1 MISREGQRSLAGLPT
16 KQGNV
21 PASEGQR
28 TSVKVLLKN
37 VLKPFASLRLTIV
50 CLACAM
56 FIVFVGT
63 LDQVQIG
70 VYEAQLRYFKS
81 FFLYFTLPGSNFR
94 IPYFPG
100 GYTLGAVLLVN
111 LIAAHVSR
119 FKFSW
124 KKSGILIL
132 HSGLILLLIGQ
143 LVTSIFEEES
153 QIQLDQGQT
162 KNYSESPYF
171 DELAIIDQSKPDSDQ
186 VISVPAGR
194 LVKGQT
200 ISLPVDDLQL
210 RVDESY
216 ENAALINP
224 NQLPSPTYPHLRLGP
239 MAVAVAIPK
248 TYKQNERNQPT
259 AAVTLF
265 KDGKSVG
272 SWALSSGF
280 PQPVQFKVG
289 SDPFTIVFRP
299 RRYYRPF
306 SITLEEF
313 NHDRYAGTDIAKNF
327 SSKVRLIDPSTHE
340 NREALIY
347 MNHPLWYSDL
357 ILYQAGFGNN
367 DHTTVL
373 QVMKNPSRL
382 VPYVACGLM
391 ALGLVI
397 QFGMHLVSFVRR
409 RVIA

>member
-1 MISREGQRSLAGLPT
+1 
-16 KQGNV
+16 
-21 PASEGQR
+21 
-28 TSVKVLLKN
+28 
-37 VLKPFASLRLTIV
+37 
-50 CLACAM
+50 M

-81 FFLYFTLPGSNFR
+81 FFLYFTLPGSQFR

-111 LIAAHVSR
+111 LIAAHLAR
-119 FKFSW
+119 FKFTW
-124 KKSGILIL
+124 KKSGIQIL

-143 LVTSIFEEES
+143 LVTSLFEEES

-171 DELAIIDQSKPDSDQ
+171 DELAIIDQSKPDSDE
-186 VISVPAGR
+186 VISVPANR
-194 LVKGQT
+194 LIKGQT
-200 ISLPVDDLQL
+200 ISLPVSGLQL
-210 RVDESY
+210 QVDESY

-224 NQLPSPTYPHLRLGP
+224 NQLPSANYPHLRLGP

-248 TYKQNERNQPT
+248 TYKQNEQNQPT
-259 AAVTLF
+259 AAVTLL
-265 KDGKSVG
+265 KAGQPLG
-272 SWALSSGF
+272 SWVLSSGF
-280 PQPVQFKVG
+280 PQPVQFKVD
-289 SDPFTIVFRP
+289 SDPFAIVFRP
-299 RRYYRPF
+299 KRYYRPF
-306 SITLEEF
+306 SVTLEEF
-313 NHDRYAGTDIAKNF
+313 KHDRYAGTDVAKNF
-327 SSKVRLIDPSTHE
+327 SSKVRLVDPSAHE

-367 DHTTVL
+367 DQTTVL

-382 VPYVACGLM
+382 IPYIACGMM

>member
-1 MISREGQRSLAGLPT
+1 MTSRQQVAPRTPLASGT
-16 KQGNV
+16 
-21 PASEGQR
+21 
-28 TSVKVLLKN
+28 VLLKT
-37 VLKPFASLRLTIV
+37 VFKPLASLRLTIV
-50 CLACAM
+50 CLACGM

-81 FFLYFTLPGSNFR
+81 FFLYFTLPGSQFR

-111 LIAAHVSR
+111 LIAAHLAR
-119 FKFSW
+119 FKFTW
-124 KKSGILIL
+124 KKSGIQIL

-143 LVTSIFEEES
+143 LVTSLFEEES

-171 DELAIIDQSKPDSDQ
+171 DELAIIDQSKPDSDE
-186 VISVPAGR
+186 VISVPANR
-194 LVKGQT
+194 LIKGQT
-200 ISLPVDDLQL
+200 MSLPVSGLQL
-210 RVDESY
+210 QVDESY

-224 NQLPSPTYPHLRLGP
+224 NQLPSANYPHLRLGP

-248 TYKQNERNQPT
+248 TYKQNEQNQPT
-259 AAVTLF
+259 VAVTLL
-265 KDGKSVG
+265 KAGQPLG
-272 SWALSSGF
+272 SWVLSSGF

-289 SDPFTIVFRP
+289 SDPFAIVFRP
-299 RRYYRPF
+299 KRYYRPF
-306 SITLEEF
+306 SVTLEEF
-313 NHDRYAGTDIAKNF
+313 KHDRYAGTDVAKNF
-327 SSKVRLIDPSTHE
+327 SSKVRLVDPSAHE

-367 DHTTVL
+367 DQTTVL

-382 VPYVACGLM
+382 IPYIACGMM

>member
-1 MISREGQRSLAGLPT
+1 
-16 KQGNV
+16 
-21 PASEGQR
+21 
-28 TSVKVLLKN
+28 

-162 KNYSESPYF
+162 KNYSESP
-171 DELAIIDQSKPDSDQ
+171 LMSWPLS
-186 VISVPAGR
+186 
-194 LVKGQT
+194 
-200 ISLPVDDLQL
+200 
-210 RVDESY
+210 
-216 ENAALINP
+216 IN
-224 NQLPSPTYPHLRLGP
+224 
-239 MAVAVAIPK
+239 
-248 TYKQNERNQPT
+248 RNRT
-259 AAVTLF
+259 RT
-265 KDGKSVG
+265 
-272 SWALSSGF
+272 
-280 PQPVQFKVG
+280 
-289 SDPFTIVFRP
+289 R
-299 RRYYRPF
+299 
-306 SITLEEF
+306 
-313 NHDRYAGTDIAKNF
+313 
-327 SSKVRLIDPSTHE
+327 
-340 NREALIY
+340 
-347 MNHPLWYSDL
+347 
-357 ILYQAGFGNN
+357 
-367 DHTTVL
+367 
-373 QVMKNPSRL
+373 
-382 VPYVACGLM
+382 
-391 ALGLVI
+391 
-397 QFGMHLVSFVRR
+397 
-409 RVIA
+409 

>member
-1 MISREGQRSLAGLPT
+1 MTGRWTTPGTPSAP
-16 KQGNV
+16 
-21 PASEGQR
+21 PAPR
-28 TSVKVLLKN
+28 TEFLKN
-37 VLKPFASLRLTIV
+37 VFKPLASLRLTIV
-50 CLACAM
+50 CLVCAM

-81 FFLYFTLPGSNFR
+81 FFLYFSLPGSEFR

-100 GYTLGAVLLVN
+100 GYTLGAVLLAN
-111 LIAAHVSR
+111 LIAAHLAR

-143 LVTSIFEEES
+143 LVTSLFEEES

-171 DELAIIDQSKPDSDQ
+171 DELAIIDESKPDSDE
-186 VISVPAGR
+186 VISVPSGR
-194 LVKGQT
+194 LIKGQT
-200 ISLPVDDLQL
+200 IALPAAGLQL
-210 RVDESY
+210 QVDESY
-216 ENAALINP
+216 QNAALINP
-224 NQLPSPTYPHLRLGP
+224 NQLPSQNYPHLRLGP

-248 TYKQNERNQPT
+248 TYKQNEQNQPA
-259 AAVTLF
+259 AAVTLL
-265 KDGKSVG
+265 KDGKPLG
-272 SWALSSGF
+272 SWSLSSGF

-289 SDPFTIVFRP
+289 ENPFTIVFRP
-299 RRYYRPF
+299 KRYYRPF

-313 NHDRYAGTDIAKNF
+313 KHDRYAGTDIAKNF
-327 SSKVRLIDPSTHE
+327 SSKVRLVDPSAHE
-340 NREALIY
+340 NRESLIY

-367 DHTTVL
+367 DQTTVL

-382 VPYVACGLM
+382 VPYIACGMM

-397 QFGMHLVSFVRR
+397 QFGMHLISFVRR
-409 RVIA
+409 RVVT

>member
-1 MISREGQRSLAGLPT
+1 MTASRQTKTPRTPLPALT
-16 KQGNV
+16 V
-21 PASEGQR
+21 FPALSA
-28 TSVKVLLKN
+28 LF
-37 VLKPFASLRLTIV
+37 KPLASLRLTIV

-81 FFLYFTLPGSNFR
+81 FFLYFSLPGSEFR

-111 LIAAHVSR
+111 LIAAHLAR

-124 KKSGILIL
+124 KKSGIMIL

-143 LVTSIFEEES
+143 LVTSVFEEES
-153 QIQLDQGQT
+153 QIQIDQGQT

-171 DELAIIDQSKPDSDQ
+171 DELAIIDQSKSDSDE
-186 VISVPAGR
+186 VISIPSGR
-194 LVKGQT
+194 LIKGQT
-200 ISLPVDDLQL
+200 MALPGAGLQL
-210 RVDESY
+210 QVDESFQ
-216 ENAALINP
+216 NAALINP
-224 NQLPSPTYPHLRLGP
+224 NQLPSQNYPHLRLGP

-248 TYKQNERNQPT
+248 TYKQNERNQPA
-259 AAVTLF
+259 AAVTIL
-265 KDGKSVG
+265 KDGKAVG
-272 SWALSSGF
+272 SWSLSSGF

-289 SDPFTIVFRP
+289 ESPFAIVFRP
-299 RRYYRPF
+299 KRYYRPF
-306 SITLEEF
+306 SVTLEEF
-313 NHDRYAGTDIAKNF
+313 KHDRYAGTDIAKNF
-327 SSKVRLIDPSTHE
+327 SSKVRLVDPSAHE

-347 MNHPLWYSDL
+347 MNHPLWYSDF

-367 DHTTVL
+367 DQTTVL

-382 VPYVACGLM
+382 VPYIACGMM

-397 QFGMHLVSFVRR
+397 QFGMHLISFVRR

>member
-1 MISREGQRSLAGLPT
+1 MTGRWTAPGTPSAPT
-16 KQGNV
+16 T
-21 PASEGQR
+21 EF
-28 TSVKVLLKN
+28 LKN
-37 VLKPFASLRLTIV
+37 VFKPLASLRLTIV

-81 FFLYFTLPGSNFR
+81 FFLYFSLPGSEFR

-111 LIAAHVSR
+111 LIAAHLAR

-124 KKSGILIL
+124 KKSGIMIL

-143 LVTSIFEEES
+143 LVTSVFEEES

-171 DELAIIDQSKPDSDQ
+171 DELAIIDQSKSDSDE
-186 VISVPAGR
+186 VISIPSGR
-194 LVKGQT
+194 LIKGQT
-200 ISLPVDDLQL
+200 IGLPAAGLQL
-210 RVDESY
+210 QVDESFQ
-216 ENAALINP
+216 NAALINP
-224 NQLPSPTYPHLRLGP
+224 NQLPAQNYPHLRLGP

-248 TYKQNERNQPT
+248 TYKQNERNQPA
-259 AAVTLF
+259 AAVTIL
-265 KDGKSVG
+265 KDGKAVG
-272 SWALSSGF
+272 SWSLSSGF

-289 SDPFTIVFRP
+289 ESPFAIVFRP
-299 RRYYRPF
+299 KRYYRPF
-306 SITLEEF
+306 SVTLEEF
-313 NHDRYAGTDIAKNF
+313 KHDRYAGTDIAKNF
-327 SSKVRLIDPSTHE
+327 SSKVRLVDPSAHE
-340 NREALIY
+340 NREALVY
-347 MNHPLWYSDL
+347 MNHPLWYSDF

-367 DHTTVL
+367 DQTTVL
-373 QVMKNPSRL
+373 QVMKNPSRI
-382 VPYVACGLM
+382 VPYIACGMM

-397 QFGMHLVSFVRR
+397 QFGMHLISFVRR

>member
-1 MISREGQRSLAGLPT
+1 MISREQVTPGPPGTGTADQSRP
-16 KQGNV
+16 K
-21 PASEGQR
+21 ASF
-28 TSVKVLLKN
+28 TAISALTVLIR
-37 VLKPFASLRLTIV
+37 PFASLRLTIV

-119 FKFSW
+119 FKFTW

-143 LVTSIFEEES
+143 LVTSIFEQES
-153 QIQLDQGQT
+153 QIQLDEGQT

-200 ISLPVDDLQL
+200 ISLPVDGLQL

-216 ENAALINP
+216 ENAALISP
-224 NQLPSPTYPHLRLGP
+224 NQLPSPSYPHLRLGP
-239 MAVAVAIPK
+239 MAVAVAMPK

-259 AAVTLF
+259 AAVTLL
-265 KDGKSVG
+265 KDNKPVG

-280 PQPVQFKVG
+280 PQPVQFKIG
-289 SDPFTIVFRP
+289 SDPFAIVFRP
-299 RRYYRPF
+299 KRYYRSF

-313 NHDRYAGTDIAKNF
+313 KHDRYAGTDIAKNF
-327 SSKVRLIDPSTHE
+327 SSKVRLVDPSAHE

-367 DHTTVL
+367 DKTTVL

-382 VPYVACGLM
+382 VPYIACGMM

>member
-1 MISREGQRSLAGLPT
+1 MTSRQQVAPRTPLAPGT
-16 KQGNV
+16 
-21 PASEGQR
+21 
-28 TSVKVLLKN
+28 VLLKT
-37 VLKPFASLRLTIV
+37 VFKPLASLRLTIV
-50 CLACAM
+50 CLACGM

-81 FFLYFTLPGSNFR
+81 FFLYFTLPGSQFR

-111 LIAAHVSR
+111 LIAAHLAR
-119 FKFSW
+119 FKFTW
-124 KKSGILIL
+124 KKSGIQIL

-143 LVTSIFEEES
+143 LVTSLFEEES

-171 DELAIIDQSKPDSDQ
+171 DELAIIDQSKPDSDE
-186 VISVPAGR
+186 VISVPASR
-194 LVKGQT
+194 LIKGQT
-200 ISLPVDDLQL
+200 ISLPVSGLQL
-210 RVDESY
+210 QVDESY

-224 NQLPSPTYPHLRLGP
+224 NQLPSANYPHLRLGP

-248 TYKQNERNQPT
+248 TYKQNEQNQPT
-259 AAVTLF
+259 AAVTLM
-265 KDGKSVG
+265 KAGQPLG
-272 SWALSSGF
+272 SWVLSSGF

-289 SDPFTIVFRP
+289 SDPFAIVFRP
-299 RRYYRPF
+299 KRYYRPF
-306 SITLEEF
+306 AVTLEEF
-313 NHDRYAGTDIAKNF
+313 KHDRYAGTDVAKNF
-327 SSKVRLIDPSTHE
+327 SSKVRLVDPSAHE

-367 DHTTVL
+367 DQTTVL

-382 VPYVACGLM
+382 IPYIACGMM

>member
-1 MISREGQRSLAGLPT
+1 MTSSQQVAPRTPLA
-16 KQGNV
+16 
-21 PASEGQR
+21 
-28 TSVKVLLKN
+28 VLLKT
-37 VLKPFASLRLTIV
+37 VFKPLASLRLTIV
-50 CLACAM
+50 CLACGM

-81 FFLYFTLPGSNFR
+81 FFLYFTLPGSQFR

-111 LIAAHVSR
+111 LIAAHLAR
-119 FKFSW
+119 FKFTW
-124 KKSGILIL
+124 KKSGIQIL

-143 LVTSIFEEES
+143 LVTSLFEEES

-171 DELAIIDQSKPDSDQ
+171 DELAIIDQSKPDSDE
-186 VISVPAGR
+186 VISVPANR
-194 LVKGQT
+194 LIKGQT
-200 ISLPVDDLQL
+200 ISLPVSGLQL
-210 RVDESY
+210 QVDESY

-224 NQLPSPTYPHLRLGP
+224 NQLPSANYPHLRVGP

-248 TYKQNERNQPT
+248 TYKQNEQNQPT
-259 AAVTLF
+259 AAVTLL
-265 KDGKSVG
+265 KAGQSLG
-272 SWALSSGF
+272 SWVLSSGF

-289 SDPFTIVFRP
+289 SDPFAIVFRP
-299 RRYYRPF
+299 KRYYRPF
-306 SITLEEF
+306 SVTLEEF
-313 NHDRYAGTDIAKNF
+313 KHDRYAGTDVAKNF
-327 SSKVRLIDPSTHE
+327 SSKVRLVDPSAHE

-367 DHTTVL
+367 DQTTVL

-382 VPYVACGLM
+382 IPYIACGMM

>member
-1 MISREGQRSLAGLPT
+1 MTGRWTTPGTPSAP
-16 KQGNV
+16 
-21 PASEGQR
+21 R
-28 TSVKVLLKN
+28 TEFLKN
-37 VLKPFASLRLTIV
+37 VFKPLASLRLTIV

-81 FFLYFTLPGSNFR
+81 FFLYFSLPGSEFR

-111 LIAAHVSR
+111 LIAAHLAR

-124 KKSGILIL
+124 KKSGIMIL

-143 LVTSIFEEES
+143 LVTSVFEEES

-171 DELAIIDQSKPDSDQ
+171 DELAIIDQSKSDSDE
-186 VISVPAGR
+186 VISIPSGR
-194 LVKGQT
+194 LIKGQT
-200 ISLPVDDLQL
+200 MALPGAGLQL
-210 RVDESY
+210 QVDESFQ
-216 ENAALINP
+216 NAALINP
-224 NQLPSPTYPHLRLGP
+224 NQLPSQNYPHLRLGP

-248 TYKQNERNQPT
+248 TYKQNERNQPA
-259 AAVTLF
+259 AAVTIL
-265 KDGKSVG
+265 KDGKAVG
-272 SWALSSGF
+272 SWSLSSGF

-289 SDPFTIVFRP
+289 ESPFAIVFRP
-299 RRYYRPF
+299 KRYYRPF
-306 SITLEEF
+306 SVTLEEF
-313 NHDRYAGTDIAKNF
+313 KHDRYAGTDIAKNF
-327 SSKVRLIDPSTHE
+327 SSKVRLVDPSAHE

-347 MNHPLWYSDL
+347 MNHPLWYSDF

-367 DHTTVL
+367 DQTTVL

-382 VPYVACGLM
+382 VPYIACGMM

-397 QFGMHLVSFVRR
+397 QFGMHLISFVRR

>member
-1 MISREGQRSLAGLPT
+1 MTSSQQVAPRTPLA
-16 KQGNV
+16 
-21 PASEGQR
+21 
-28 TSVKVLLKN
+28 VLLKT
-37 VLKPFASLRLTIV
+37 VFKPLASLRLTIV
-50 CLACAM
+50 CLACGM

-81 FFLYFTLPGSNFR
+81 FFLYFTLPGSQFR

-111 LIAAHVSR
+111 LIAAHLAR
-119 FKFSW
+119 FKFTW
-124 KKSGILIL
+124 KKSGIQIL

-143 LVTSIFEEES
+143 LVTSLFEEES

-171 DELAIIDQSKPDSDQ
+171 DELAIIDQSKPDSDE
-186 VISVPAGR
+186 VISVPANR
-194 LVKGQT
+194 LIKGQT
-200 ISLPVDDLQL
+200 ISLPVSGLQL
-210 RVDESY
+210 QVDESY

-224 NQLPSPTYPHLRLGP
+224 NQLPSANYPHLRVGP

-248 TYKQNERNQPT
+248 TYKQNEQNQPT
-259 AAVTLF
+259 AAVTLL
-265 KDGKSVG
+265 KAGQSLG
-272 SWALSSGF
+272 SWVLSSGF
-280 PQPVQFKVG
+280 PQAVQFKVG
-289 SDPFTIVFRP
+289 LNPFAIVFRP
-299 RRYYRPF
+299 KRYYRPF
-306 SITLEEF
+306 SVTLEEF
-313 NHDRYAGTDIAKNF
+313 KHDRYAGTDVAKNF
-327 SSKVRLIDPSTHE
+327 SSKVRLVDPSAHE

-367 DHTTVL
+367 DQTTVL

-382 VPYVACGLM
+382 IPYIACGMM

>member
-1 MISREGQRSLAGLPT
+1 MTSRQQVAP
-16 KQGNV
+16 
-21 PASEGQR
+21 R
-28 TSVKVLLKN
+28 TPLTSGTVLLKT
-37 VLKPFASLRLTIV
+37 VFKPLASLRLTIV
-50 CLACAM
+50 CLACGM

-81 FFLYFTLPGSNFR
+81 FFLYFTLPGSQFR

-111 LIAAHVSR
+111 LIAAHLAR
-119 FKFSW
+119 FKFTW
-124 KKSGILIL
+124 KKSGIQIL

-143 LVTSIFEEES
+143 LVTSLFEEES

-171 DELAIIDQSKPDSDQ
+171 DELAIIDQSKPDSDE
-186 VISVPAGR
+186 VISVPANR
-194 LVKGQT
+194 LIKGQT
-200 ISLPVDDLQL
+200 ISLPVSGLQL
-210 RVDESY
+210 QVDESY

-224 NQLPSPTYPHLRLGP
+224 NQLPSANYPHLRLGP

-248 TYKQNERNQPT
+248 TYKQNEQNQPT
-259 AAVTLF
+259 AAVTLL
-265 KDGKSVG
+265 KDGQALG

-289 SDPFTIVFRP
+289 SDPFAIVFRP
-299 RRYYRPF
+299 KRYYRPF
-306 SITLEEF
+306 SVTLEEF
-313 NHDRYAGTDIAKNF
+313 KHDRYAGTDVAKNF
-327 SSKVRLIDPSTHE
+327 SSKVRLVDPAAHE

-367 DHTTVL
+367 DQTTVL

-382 VPYVACGLM
+382 IPYIACGMM

-397 QFGMHLVSFVRR
+397 QFGMHLISFVRR

>member
-1 MISREGQRSLAGLPT
+1 M
-16 KQGNV
+16 
-21 PASEGQR
+21 
-28 TSVKVLLKN
+28 
-37 VLKPFASLRLTIV
+37 
-50 CLACAM
+50 
-56 FIVFVGT
+56 FVGT

-81 FFLYFTLPGSNFR
+81 FFLYFTLPGSQFR

-111 LIAAHVSR
+111 LLAAHLAR
-119 FKFSW
+119 FKFTW
-124 KKSGILIL
+124 KKSGIQIL

-143 LVTSIFEEES
+143 LVTSLFEEES

-171 DELAIIDQSKPDSDQ
+171 DELAIIDQSKPDSDE
-186 VISVPAGR
+186 VISVPANR
-194 LVKGQT
+194 LIKGQT
-200 ISLPVDDLQL
+200 ISLPVSGLQL
-210 RVDESY
+210 QVDESY

-224 NQLPSPTYPHLRLGP
+224 NQLPSPNYPHLRLGP

-248 TYKQNERNQPT
+248 TYKQNEQNQPT
-259 AAVTLF
+259 AAVTLL
-265 KDGKSVG
+265 KAGQSLG
-272 SWALSSGF
+272 SWVLSSGF
-280 PQPVQFKVG
+280 PQPVQFKAG
-289 SDPFTIVFRP
+289 SDPFAIVFRP
-299 RRYYRPF
+299 KRYYRPF
-306 SITLEEF
+306 SVTLEEF
-313 NHDRYAGTDIAKNF
+313 KHDRYAGTEVAKNF
-327 SSKVRLIDPSTHE
+327 SSKVRLVDPSAHE

-367 DHTTVL
+367 DQTTVL

-382 VPYVACGLM
+382 IPYIACGMM